1 MAFLSM
7 LLMDAALC
15 ASSAEIVSPNLSNQL
30 YLIWLRIELL
40 TTTLLQEK
48 CPHLLKHDKFIDK
61 REVGGHAGFPVERN
75 LSIEMRIF
83 NHLQELLEQCN
94 DYLTSATADTPT
106 TTTPITT
113 TTAESATTTTPIIDG
128 KCVFLNTIFWV
139 MALWCWLHT
148 YLFIYICIHTWF
160 YTCLL
165 RSMYKNNL
173 VASSL

>member
-48 CPHLLKHDKFIDK
+48 CPHLLKHDKFIGK
-61 REVGGHAGFPVERN
+61 RDVGGHAGFPVEHN
-75 LSIEMRIF
+75 LSREMRIF
-83 NHLQELLEQCN
+83 NDLQELLEQCN

-106 TTTPITT
+106 TTTPIPT
-113 TTAESATTTTPIIDG
+113 TTAESATTTTPITDG

-139 MALWCWLHT
+139 SQGLKHILYIWLYGAGCIPT
-148 YLFIYICIHTWF
+148 YLYTFVYIHGFIHAY
-160 YTCLL
+160 
-165 RSMYKNNL
+165 
-173 VASSL
+173 